1 MEEERLVAS
10 SSTRRNPSAHP
21 PLSRARL
28 SLLLAIATVLLLF
41 AMGRNTV
48 ALAAWLAPVF
58 LLRYTRS
65 VRRWYSLVLAG
76 LVLFLAWLFQFR
88 GMVPL
93 PPAGIVG
100 VGLGA
105 AFFGFLPYGIDRWM
119 NRQSAGFAGTLVF
132 PCAVAGVDFLGSST
146 SPYGSWCAL
155 GYSQYGN
162 LPIMQL
168 ASITGLYGISFL
180 VAWLGPVINW
190 AWERQFDWRQVRRGA
205 AIFSSVLAGVYLLGS
220 ARLFWSEP
228 PAKYQRVAGIAAGG
242 YRIFASRSV
251 EERFWAG
258 QPLGEAELTAVQ
270 AAMAEKTEKLF
281 TLSEQEV
288 KAGARLV
295 FWSEAVAWV
304 LKSDEP
310 ALVGQGS
317 EFAARNHV
325 YLGMAINALDPT
337 QAKFSQNKLVLI
349 GPDGRVLFEYWKS
362 RPVPGGEAS
371 VMQTNGNPMRYA
383 DTPLGRIGSFICFD
397 LDFPA
402 LVRQAGRARVDLLI
416 APSNDWPAID
426 PWNTQMAAFRA
437 VENGCNLVRD
447 VSNGR
452 SLAVD
457 YLGRS
462 LAETDYFTGARGIV
476 AYVPTRG
483 VHTLYASVGDLFA
496 WLCIGVLI
504 LLPIA
509 YTRRNLPNQ
518 GTGLAHGDHGH
529 PFAGTALGE

>member
-10 SSTRRNPSAHP
+10 SSTRRNPSVNP

-28 SLLLAIATVLLLF
+28 ALLLAIATVLLLF
-41 AMGRNTV
+41 AMGRYTV
-48 ALAAWLAPVF
+48 ALAAWLAPIF

-65 VRRWYSLVLAG
+65 VRHWYALVPAW
-76 LVLFLAWLFQFR
+76 LVLFVAWLFQFR

-93 PPAGIVG
+93 PPVG
-100 VGLGA
+100 VVSVGLGA
-105 AFFGFLPYGIDRWM
+105 AFFGFLPYGLDRWM

-132 PCAVAGVDFLGSST
+132 PCAVAGVDFLGGSFG
-146 SPYGSWCAL
+146 PYGSWCAL

-162 LPIMQL
+162 LPVMQL

-180 VAWLGPVINW
+180 VAWLGPVANW
-190 AWERQFDWRQVRRGA
+190 AWEHQFDWRQIRRGA
-205 AIFSSVLAGVYLLGS
+205 TIFGGVLAGVYLLGS

-228 PAKYQRVAGIAAGG
+228 PVKYQRVVAIAAGG
-242 YRIFASRSV
+242 YPIFASRSV

-258 QPLGEAELTAVQ
+258 QPLGEAELTSVK
-270 AAMAEKTEKLF
+270 AAMAGKTEKLLA
-281 TLSEQEV
+281 LSEQEA

-304 LKSDEP
+304 LRSDEP
-310 ALVGQGS
+310 ALVSKGS
-317 EFAARNHV
+317 EFASRNHV

-416 APSNDWPAID
+416 APSSDWPAID
-426 PWNTQMAAFRA
+426 PWHTQMAAFRA
-437 VENGCNLVRD
+437 VENGVNLVRD

-476 AYVPTRG
+476 AYIPTRG

-496 WLCIGVLI
+496 WLCIGFLI
-504 LLPIA
+504 LAPIIL
-509 YTRRNLPNQ
+509 RRSRAP
-518 GTGLAHGDHGH
+518 TDATAAAALARLG
-529 PFAGTALGE
+529 AL

>member
-1 MEEERLVAS
+1 METEQLVAS
-10 SSTRRNPSAHP
+10 SSARRNPNVPP
-21 PLSRARL
+21 PLSRAVL
-28 SLLLAIATVLLLF
+28 SLQLAGGTTLLLF

-48 ALAAWLAPVF
+48 ALAAWLAPIF

-65 VRRWYSLVLAG
+65 VRRWYWLVPAWLA
-76 LVLFLAWLFQFR
+76 LFVAWLFQFR

-93 PPAGIVG
+93 PPVG
-100 VGLGA
+100 VVSVGLGA
-105 AFFGFLPYGIDRWM
+105 AFFGFLPYGVDRWLHA
-119 NRQSAGFAGTLVF
+119 RSAGFMGTLVF
-132 PCAVAGVDFLGSST
+132 PCAVAGLDFLGSSFGR
-146 SPYGSWCAL
+146 YGSWCVL

-162 LPIMQL
+162 LPLIQL

-180 VAWLGPVINW
+180 VAWLGPVMNW

-205 AIFSSVLAGVYLLGS
+205 TIFGGVLAGVYLLGS

-228 PAKYQRVAGIAAGG
+228 PAKYQRVAAIAAGG
-242 YRIFASRSV
+242 YPIFANRSV

-258 QPLGEAELTAVQ
+258 QPLGEAELTAVK
-270 AAMAEKTEKLF
+270 AAMAEKTVKLF
-281 TLSEQEV
+281 ALSEQEA

-304 LKSDEP
+304 LRSDEP
-310 ALVGQGS
+310 ALVSKGS
-317 EFAARNHV
+317 EFASRNHV

-337 QAKFSQNKLVLI
+337 QAKFSQNKLVFV

-402 LVRQAGRARVDLLI
+402 LVRQASRARVDLVI

-437 VENGCNLVRD
+437 VENGFNLVRD

-457 YLGRS
+457 YL
-462 LAETDYFTGARGIV
+462 AGARGIV

-496 WLCIGVLI
+496 WLCVGFLI
-504 LLPIA
+504 LAPMID
-509 YTRRNLPNQ
+509 RRRGAP
-518 GTGLAHGDHGH
+518 TG
-529 PFAGTALGE
+529 